1 MQHVKEVYVVR
12 HVHGED
18 TDDEDVKF
26 IGVYR
31 SRETADA
38 AVARLS
44 KQPGFCDWPDG
55 FHIGRYELDKD
66 HWTEGFITVLPGE
79 EL

>member
-1 MQHVKEVYVVR
+1 MHPTDEVYVVR
-12 HVHGED
+12 HVRGEG

-31 SRETADA
+31 TRETARA

-55 FHIGRYELDKD
+55 FHIGCYELDKD
-66 HWTEGFITVLPGE
+66 HWTEGFVTVLPPE
-79 EL
+79 ER